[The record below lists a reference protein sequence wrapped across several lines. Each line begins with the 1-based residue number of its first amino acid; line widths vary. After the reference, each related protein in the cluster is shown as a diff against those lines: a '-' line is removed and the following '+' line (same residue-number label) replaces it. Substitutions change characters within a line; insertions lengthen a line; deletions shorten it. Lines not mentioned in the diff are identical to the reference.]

1 MPTLL
6 YWYISVLLVC
16 CLPHIWDVR
25 DGSSLWQLHSA
36 TPARRF
42 KVTLVLATLKPQITA
57 LPQLPLREPRTRPRR
72 LLQFSLTNLQLASVT
87 FLEHHHIV
95 RIWAIDDELLPPSGV
110 ISPFHRGDFPSSTLD
125 TRYSALVIELQTEQ
139 FVNIAA
145 SVPLAPIGDPKAS
158 CNTSRLFRI
167 SVEKSLACSRL
178 AFLSKGTDYYL
189 RVILRECFPSAQTA
203 WSNIGPGEILQ
214 HQCFS
219 RTSQVS
225 GRM

>member
-1 MPTLL
+1 
-6 YWYISVLLVC
+6 
-16 CLPHIWDVR
+16 
-25 DGSSLWQLHSA
+25 
-36 TPARRF
+36 
-42 KVTLVLATLKPQITA
+42 VTV
-57 LPQLPLREPRTRPRR
+57 
-72 LLQFSLTNLQLASVT
+72 
-87 FLEHHHIV
+87 LEHHHIV

-145 SVPLAPIGDPKAS
+145 SVPFAPIDDPKAS

-203 WSNIGPGEILQ
+203 WSKIGPGEILQ